1 MAPSVQPDATGG
13 ASNYWHRGNGIGVM
27 GNRLFTPEQ
36 ELEIVARYEQVE
48 TARVVAEEF
57 GTSGETI
64 RRILKRH
71 GVQRTHRHPRESK
84 QRNWFDKSLLP
95 VAIGMYRQG
104 SNYKRIGDE
113 LGYSPGTIYNHLK
126 AAGAIGNGAC
136 QLDRKQIAEICRLYD
151 EGKTNREIAEQFG
164 VCPQTITKVAKRNG
178 LKMRGKE
185 HNSYVGGAALAA
197 KAHAEGIAKFSS
209 VADVVELLDY
219 VNADHATVRCLKCGE
234 TFNWGRSTWDADEP
248 CPTCREKAIEEA
260 RAKREAEKLE
270 RKLEY
275 EKKRQLLL
283 STPRTCKECG
293 STFYSEY
300 DGATY
305 CSEGCRRKSK
315 NRQDTQRKRERGIT
329 RSKYRHRMRIP
340 ITPETYDRSVT
351 LDAVFKKYHGRCCSC
366 GRKTVR
372 TKKHDPLQATLDHII
387 ALGNNGTHT
396 WDNVQLLC
404 SECNSYKRDLGQIRL
419 AI

>member
-1 MAPSVQPDATGG
+1 MPPVGPPTT
-13 ASNYWHRGNGIGVM
+13 GIGEM
-27 GNRLFTPEQ
+27 ASGKMS
-36 ELEIVARYEQVE
+36 
-48 TARVVAEEF
+48 TAIIFNAEEAERLYK
-57 GTSGETI
+57 SGATLMDLGKKYGCSYMTVCRRLREQGVDI
-64 RRILKRH
+64 RQPGVRRHDRI
-71 GVQRTHRHPRESK
+71 V
-84 QRNWFDKSLLP
+84 
-95 VAIGMYRQG
+95 
-104 SNYKRIGDE
+104 
-113 LGYSPGTIYNHLK
+113 
-126 AAGAIGNGAC
+126 GAEP
-136 QLDRKQIAEICRLYD
+136 EICRLYD
-151 EGKTNREIAEQFG
+151 EGKTNREIAERFG
-164 VCPQTITKVAKRNG
+164 ISPQTVSKVAKRNG

-248 CPTCREKAIEEA
+248 CPTCREKAFKEA
-260 RAKREAEKLE
+260 CSARREEKLE
-270 RKLEY
+270 QRRLER

-283 STPRTCKECG
+283 STPRVCKECG

-300 DGATY
+300 EGAAY
-305 CSEGCRRKSK
+305 CSDECRKKAENRRKI
-315 NRQDTQRKRERGIT
+315 QRRRERGVT
-329 RSKYRHRMRIP
+329 RSTYRHRMRIP
-340 ITPETYDRSVT
+340 ITPETYDRTVT
-351 LDAVFKKYHGRCCSC
+351 LDAVFKKYHGRCCNC